1 MINPYHQV
9 AVQSEHGWVA
19 NLGFPC
25 RTPRSQSGTHTQMGR
40 VSAPYSGT
48 LWPGTQLLILKK
60 GKSERVEALP
70 VFMKQSWGSAAT
82 GPALLRARVR
92 ACTLTHLDELDPFVL
107 HSADLGLWK
116 QEAAIQR
123 EGHDIG
129 GDPAIVLFRLESH
142 DDLVIRVGDELEG

>member
-9 AVQSEHGWVA
+9 AVQSERGRAEH
-19 NLGFPC
+19 LGFLY
-25 RTPRSQSGTHTQMGR
+25 RTPCSQSP
-40 VSAPYSGT
+40 SST
-48 LWPGTQLLILKK
+48 LIWAGARLPIMRLSSQEHSSQLKK
-60 GKSERVEALP
+60 EKCKRVEALP
-70 VFMKQSWGSAAT
+70 VFMSPGVARPLALA
-82 GPALLRARVR
+82 PAGRAS
-92 ACTLTHLDELDPFVL
+92 LTHLDKLYSFVL

-129 GDPAIVLFRLESH
+129 GDSAIVLFRLESH